1 MMIESYIIS
10 EREKEVL
17 KLIANE
23 YSSKEI
29 ADELCISIH
38 TAITHSKNI
47 KQKLEVK
54 NVAGMVRA
62 GFQLG
67 LLR

>member
-1 MMIESYIIS
+1 MIQTFRIS

-17 KLIANE
+17 ELIAYE

-29 ADELCISIH
+29 ADKLSISIH
-38 TAITHSKNI
+38 TAISHSKNI
-47 KQKLEVK
+47 KQKLAVK

-67 LLR
+67 LIS

>member
-1 MMIESYIIS
+1 MIESYIIS